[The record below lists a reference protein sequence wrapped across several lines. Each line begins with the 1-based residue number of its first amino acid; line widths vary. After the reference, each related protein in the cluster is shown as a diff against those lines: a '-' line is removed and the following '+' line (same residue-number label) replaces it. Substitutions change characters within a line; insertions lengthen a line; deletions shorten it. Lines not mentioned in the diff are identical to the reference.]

1 MINAISAITPVRPID
16 PYPQNI
22 LTEGFVYLTEL
33 PINPLTKIVPETLEE
48 QTRQV
53 MKNIEASL
61 AASGLG
67 LHHVKKVSITL
78 VNPSNYKLVKR
89 IYDHYFLGFHPECNF
104 HATSMLRE
112 HSQIEVEVVAVKTND
127 PM

>member
-22 LTEGFVYLTEL
+22 LTGECIYLCEL
-33 PINPLTKIVPETLEE
+33 PRDPLTNAIPETIEE
-48 QTRQV
+48 QTQQV
-53 MKNIEASL
+53 MKNIETSL

-67 LHHVKKVSITL
+67 FHHITKVSITL
-78 VNPSNYKLVKR
+78 VNPSNYKLVKH
-89 IYDHYFLGFHPECNF
+89 IYDHFFLGYNPECSF
-104 HATSMLRE
+104 HAANMLRE
-112 HSQIEVEVVAVKTND
+112 HSQIEVEVVAVKTDD

>member
-22 LTEGFVYLTEL
+22 LTSEYIYLREL
-33 PINPLTKIVPETLEE
+33 PRDPSTNAIPETIEE
-48 QTRQV
+48 QTQQV
-53 MKNIEASL
+53 MKNIETSL
-61 AASGLG
+61 VASGLSF
-67 LHHVKKVSITL
+67 HHVTKVSITL

-89 IYDHYFLGFHPECNF
+89 IYDHFFLGYNPECSF
-104 HATSMLRE
+104 HAASMLHE
-112 HSQIEVEVVAVKTND
+112 HSQIEVEVVAVKTDD